1 MITIKCPRCLADN
14 LYDAEFCRQCGLRL
28 AKDCPKCKASNP
40 HQFTYCTQCGTGLE
54 RDIVSPVLGAKEEAT
69 GETEKKEGEKAEAKE
84 EPKSEIKEEAIATG
98 EAKVTISEKVETKE
112 PEPAT
117 RPEVK
122 KEMKPL
128 EAIITAIREEVKEEV
143 KPVEKTKASSEEEA
157 LNIKIPVRV
166 STGIAGLDPLIG
178 GGFLAGKVYLVS
190 GESGTGKTIFGLQYL
205 YQGLIEGENGIY
217 ISGDEKPGHLIVDAE
232 SLGWN
237 FRKYVEQRKLGLV
250 DISPYFYGTR
260 SGKTAEVDVLTVVN
274 DLQKHVKEIGAKRI
288 VIDTIAPLV
297 FGQENLPYIQGYT
310 KNLVSSIEDSLE
322 CTVVITSGI
331 LSGSTSLSRYGV
343 EEFVAEGVIVLSIS
357 SFGCHHARMLS
368 VRKMRS
374 TYSDLK
380 DHIFEIVPQRG
391 IVIKDY

>member
-40 HQFTYCTQCGTGLE
+40 HQFTYCTQCGTGLG
-54 RDIVSPVLGAKEEAT
+54 RDVVSPVLGAKEEAS
-69 GETEKKEGEKAEAKE
+69 GETKQEEGKKEEVKA
-84 EPKSEIKEEAIATG
+84 EPKSEIKEEAIVTD
-98 EAKVTISEKVETKE
+98 KTKITISEKVETKE
-112 PEPAT
+112 PEPAAQT
-117 RPEVK
+117 GVK
-122 KEMKPL
+122 DEIKPL
-128 EAIITAIREEVKEEV
+128 EAIITALREEV
-143 KPVEKTKASSEEEA
+143 KPVEKPKARPEEEA
-157 LNIKIPVRV
+157 LHIKIPVRV
-166 STGIAGLDPLIG
+166 STGVAGLDPLIG

-205 YQGLIEGENGIY
+205 HQGLIEGENGIY

-250 DISPYFYGTR
+250 DISPYFYGMR
-260 SGKTAEVDVLTVVN
+260 SSKTAEVDVLTVIN

-297 FGQENLPYIQGYT
+297 LGQENLPYIQGYT

-357 SFGCHHARMLS
+357 SFGCHRARMLS
-368 VRKMRS
+368 IRKMRS

-380 DHIFEIVPQRG
+380 DHFFEIVPQRG